1 MPPTPLFAGDA
12 KIGPGLG
19 PKSNMQGAPDRYQF
33 HRDIRPGTPLP
44 RSPRVLRTG
53 APMSLK
59 SYQRNWGF
67 PGGLSVPSSCDFRL
81 SGPSSDGSTPTCV

>member
-53 APMSLK
+53 APMKPEVVSTELRI
-59 SYQRNWGF
+59 SWRVISPFIMRFQA
-67 PGGLSVPSSCDFRL
+67 L
-81 SGPSSDGSTPTCV
+81 GPFL